1 MSFHSYMVVFCAPI
15 ANRKEKGKPQPKPSP
30 TKPNP
35 TQQTGPTRSLLPLLP
50 TAQFSSLPASP
61 PPFRSAPLQP
71 ALPSPMPETQQPGP
85 LPQPT
90 HARLLSVTWAPRIS
104 RAFPA
109 LSR

>member
-30 TKPNP
+30 SKPNP
-35 TQQTGPTRSLLPLLP
+35 TQQTGPTRSLLLPLP
-50 TAQFSSLPASP
+50 TAQFASLPASP

-71 ALPSPMPETQQPGP
+71 ALPSPAPETQQPGP

-90 HARLLSVTWAPRIS
+90 HAHLLSITWASRIS
-104 RAFPA
+104 RAIPA